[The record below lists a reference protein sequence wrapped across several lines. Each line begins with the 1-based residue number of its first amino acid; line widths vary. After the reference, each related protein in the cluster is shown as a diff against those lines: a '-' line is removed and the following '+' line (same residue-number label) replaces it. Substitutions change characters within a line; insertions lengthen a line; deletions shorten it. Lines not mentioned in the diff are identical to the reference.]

1 LRSKLIEIAED
12 LGIPRKGNMAN
23 LQARITEEI
32 MSPGGMIFSETLQ
45 EAVMQWNQV
54 KYKKYLKDMNKLVSG
69 TKPVLCKR
77 MLKYMPKSEMR
88 NLIRE
93 FKIWVENGSNPQ
105 GLNDNDSIMD
115 TTEEIEL
122 TTEDERISKLLR
134 NKRIKKKTSFR
145 PNIEVTDLS
154 EPPPKIVT

>member
-1 LRSKLIEIAED
+1 MNDMLRNTARGSYAMESGQIE
-12 LGIPRKGNMAN
+12 
-23 LQARITEEI
+23 
-32 MSPGGMIFSETLQ
+32 
-45 EAVMQWNQV
+45 
-54 KYKKYLKDMNKLVSG
+54 KYLKDMNKLVSG

-77 MLKYMPKSEMR
+77 ILKYMPKSEMR

-134 NKRIKKKTSFR
+134 NKRIKKKKRHFDQT
-145 PNIEVTDLS
+145 
-154 EPPPKIVT
+154 